1 MCLIICS
8 QMLIQ
13 SVGEMMLLGL
23 QNQEFFL
30 VNFDNWNT
38 GLWPWTDFI
47 YVNDF
52 WSCYVINRGK
62 DVSAGNK
69 NQGFTHVL
77 ESTFESME
85 GVAEYI
91 AHPAHVE
98 YAKALLPRGEVHG
111 DWLQTHYS

>member
-1 MCLIICS
+1 MDEAKGVVKHIFVAKFKDGTTPNQIDHLIR
-8 QMLIQ
+8 
-13 SVGEMMLLGL
+13 EMA
-23 QNQEFFL
+23 NL
-30 VNFDNWNT
+30 VNLIEPLKSFHW
-38 GLWPWTDFI
+38 
-47 YVNDF
+47 
-52 WSCYVINRGK
+52 GK

-98 YAKALLPRGEVHG
+98 YAKVLLLHVEKYMVIDYKPATLNFGLEG
-111 DWLQTHYS
+111 